1 MAVDQKRVATAL
13 PDYDVGDELG
23 RGGFG
28 AVLAGRHRLIRRD
41 VAIKVLHEHTSGL
54 EDIRERFVAEARVL
68 AGLDH
73 PHVVRVYDYVERDGL
88 CLLVMEKLTGGSLRQ
103 RFASGLS
110 QPAACAIGLAAA
122 TALAAAHAKGV
133 LHRDVKPDNLL
144 FTDTGLLKVTDFG
157 IAKILE
163 ATATTTTG
171 LVGTP
176 RYMAPEQIAGDRLS
190 PATDLY
196 ALGLVIYELLAG
208 RPPFE
213 KSLTVPAILHHHL
226 NVPPAPLVEAPAAIA
241 AVIGRAL
248 AKNPLARQAS
258 AQAFAVDLAVAA
270 AGAFGPG
277 WLAAAEVP
285 TTLPDVITAAARD
298 GVSAN
303 TTNAGPY
310 TVRTAADPVPVPVPN
325 AVPNAVLTTRLDA
338 GPNPT
343 RHPTRRQPGLRRLL
357 GVRRNRIV
365 AAALAAALVATGA
378 GLALALTG
386 SGPGPG
392 TAAYAGDAL
401 AYELPL
407 VSGFAIDRNGN
418 IIVTNATLGR
428 VVTIDPAGHA
438 TWLAGSP
445 TQSTVTTPASRAPS
459 TTAPPN
465 GTETAGVTLAQK
477 EVIDRPVAVAVDP
490 GGSVYVVSAASD
502 GQVFKIGRDGA
513 ITVVA
518 GTGPKKEGFTGNS
531 RGNATSAEL
540 SSPQGVAIDKNG
552 DILITEGTRVRR
564 VTADGKIDTIA
575 GTGGPTGKSGSSG
588 DGGPAIQA
596 LLTQPTDIAVA
607 GDGSIYILD
616 AGTGTGTGTGTV
628 RKIDPKGIITR
639 VAGRAPQT
647 GNSAPSTPPSTASA
661 APSPPAI
668 GSIGDGSP
676 ATDVAL
682 GGPAGI
688 ALAPNGDLYIAD
700 YGTNAI
706 RLVSAA
712 TGRISTVA
720 GARAATVL
728 GDGGDAREARVYGP
742 TGVAVDGTGA
752 VYVTQYDGLVRR
764 IATDGSISTVLKPNR

>member
-1 MAVDQKRVATAL
+1 MPVDRERVAAAL

-41 VAIKVLHEHTSGL
+41 VAIKVLHEHTSGA

-110 QPAACAIGLAAA
+110 QPGACAIGLAAA

-144 FTDTGLLKVTDFG
+144 FTDTGLLKVADFG

-196 ALGLVIYELLAG
+196 ALGLVVYELLAG

-213 KSLTVPAILHHHL
+213 KNLTVAAILHHHL
-226 NVPPAPLVEAPAAIA
+226 NVAPAPLIEAPAAIA

-258 AQAFAVDLAVAA
+258 AQEFAVDLAVAA

-277 WLAAAEVP
+277 WLTAGEVP

-303 TTNAGPY
+303 TTNSGPF
-310 TVRTAADPVPVPVPN
+310 TVRAAADPVPVPVPN
-325 AVPNAVLTTRLDA
+325 AGPNAVLAARLDA

-343 RHPTRRQPGLRRLL
+343 RRQPGPRRLL
-357 GVRRNRIV
+357 GVRRNRIM

-378 GLALALTG
+378 ALALALTFAD
-386 SGPGPG
+386 SGPRPG
-392 TAAYAGDAL
+392 TGAYAGDTL
-401 AYELPL
+401 VYELPL
-407 VSGFAIDRNGN
+407 AAGLAIDRNGN
-418 IIVTNATLGR
+418 IIIANAILGR
-428 VVTIDPAGHA
+428 VITIDPAGHA

-445 TQSTVTTPASRAPS
+445 PQSTTTTPTSTAPS
-459 TTAPPN
+459 TTRPPN
-465 GTETAGVTLAQK
+465 GTEPVSPTAAQK
-477 EVIDRPVAVAVDP
+477 EVIDQPVAVAVGPD
-490 GGSVYVVSAASD
+490 GSVYVVSGASD
-502 GQVFKIGRDGA
+502 GQVFAIERSGA

-518 GTGPKKEGFTGNS
+518 GTGPKKQGFTGNN

-540 SSPQGVAIDKNG
+540 SYPQGVAVDRDGN
-552 DILITEGTRVRR
+552 ILITEGTRVRR
-564 VTADGKIDTIA
+564 VSADGKIDTIA
-575 GTGGPTGKSGSSG
+575 GTGGPTGRGGSSG
-588 DGGPAIQA
+588 DGGPATQA
-596 LLTQPTDIAVA
+596 LLTRPTDIAVA

-616 AGTGTGTGTGTV
+616 TGTRTV

-639 VAGRAPQT
+639 VAGKAPPT
-647 GNSAPSTPPSTASA
+647 GASTPSTPSTPSAT
-661 APSPPAI
+661 PSPPAI

-682 GGPAGI
+682 DEPDGI
-688 ALAPNGDLYIAD
+688 TLAPNGDLYIAE

-720 GARAATVL
+720 GAHAATVL

-742 TGVAVDGTGA
+742 TGVAVDATGA
-752 VYVTQYDGLVRR
+752 VYVAQYDGLVRR
-764 IATDGSISTVLKPNR
+764 IAGDGSISTVLKHNQ